1 MITVLVTR
9 LVGGLDNAT
18 GRVEVYYNGTWG
30 TVCNDGWDIYDARVV
45 CRQLGFRY
53 ALNAYERHH
62 YGRGTGPILLD
73 ELHCSGSESS
83 LLSCIHQGVGE
94 HNCDHSEDAGV
105 RCGNTGGEE
114 KKDECVFNVSNIN
127 DWLIIKIL
135 VDYYKIVIGSFIP
148 LLTSVTAY
156 PFLQTFLPGI
166 CAANIACLLY
176 FDYNFSRST
185 CWWP

>member
-1 MITVLVTR
+1 MVRELGRFCCAMLIVLVMSHHYFRADMMEWENTTVITVKTLAF
-9 LVGGLDNAT
+9 D
-18 GRVEVYYNGTWG
+18 VET
-30 TVCNDGWDIYDARVV
+30 
-45 CRQLGFRY
+45 L
-53 ALNAYERHH
+53 E
-62 YGRGTGPILLD
+62 
-73 ELHCSGSESS
+73 
-83 LLSCIHQGVGE
+83 
-94 HNCDHSEDAGV
+94 V
-105 RCGNTGGEE
+105 RR

-185 CWWP
+185 CCWP